1 MQTQQFSFLGS
12 YKKLV
17 TIFVLF
23 GMTFGLLLAIEP
35 RIAGL
40 IVLPLGLM
48 AYASGGQAKQGR
60 WLLLFL
66 ALTFSSLVITIVVC
80 LILGTIVGKTI
91 DQLTVLMGLGVLMF
105 VAITVIASLIFV
117 VGSVMDRLR

>member
-40 IVLPLGLM
+40 IMLPLRLM
-48 AYASGGQAKQGR
+48 AYASGGQAKQGC

-80 LILGTIVGKTI
+80 LILGTIFGKTI